1 MQENTYKGMS
11 FLAWIGS
18 VSYAFIMIFG
28 PVSGKLLQK
37 YGAIKVAIVGALTVM
52 FGLIASSYTN
62 DLRVLFLTHGILVG
76 VGSSLASTPGNTILF
91 LYRSNSSLA

>member
-1 MQENTYKGMS
+1 
-11 FLAWIGS
+11 
-18 VSYAFIMIFG
+18 MIFG

-37 YGAIKVAIVGALTVM
+37 YGGIKVAVIGALVVI
-52 FGLIASSYTN
+52 FGLICSSYAY

-91 LYRSNSSLA
+91 LY